1 MDNHEAW
8 YERVLEKLI
17 DNVIGA
23 DVIEEDKEELIRELM
38 TFLSKSVLPP
48 LPFSSLK
55 LQCMVQRV

>member
-48 LPFSSLK
+48 LLFSSLN

>member
-48 LPFSSLK
+48 LLFSSLK